1 MSQGRRWYVERSRAY
16 PAAFGYTGPL
26 SEKQARREVQAWSDA
41 GWAATMLPSTPAV
54 RKAVR
59 EWQHEADHRHG
70 RCTCKAGAARWPAAA

>member
-1 MSQGRRWYVERSRAY
+1 MTRWYVERSQAY

-26 SEKQARREVQAWSDA
+26 TERQARREQQAWSDA
-41 GWAATMLPSTPAV
+41 GWAASLLPSTPAV